1 MNICLFSGS
10 SNQAFAQQVADHL
23 GIALSKSTT
32 QKFREGNLM
41 VRLDEP
47 VRGKDVFIIQT
58 IGLDPNNELMELLFF
73 IDAARRASAKSI
85 CAVVPYFSYAKGDK
99 LDEPQTSIRAKVCSD
114 RLEVA
119 GIDPL
124 VMMDLHAPQIEG
136 FFRVPVDHLSG
147 RSVLAEAIKGKLDRP
162 VVFSP
167 DAGFVKDARKF
178 AALLEADIAI
188 GDKVRRDH
196 SENPDMLE
204 IIGEVEGK
212 DIIIVDDFAI
222 TGNTLYK
229 AAAQLK
235 DMGANQILAA
245 ISHCLLDEAAVKA
258 LDKSQIEQLFI
269 LDTVANS
276 ATNSP
281 KITVV
286 SATKLFADQ
295 IRAMQAK
302 EVK

>member
-1 MNICLFSGS
+1 
-10 SNQAFAQQVADHL
+10 
-23 GIALSKSTT
+23 
-32 QKFREGNLM
+32 M

-47 VRGKDVFIIQT
+47 VRGRDVFIIQT

-73 IDAARRASAKSI
+73 IDAARRASARSI
-85 CAVVPYFSYAKGDK
+85 CGVIPYFSYAKGDK
-99 LDEPQTSIRAKVCSD
+99 LDEPQTSIRAKVCAD
-114 RLEVA
+114 LLEVA
-119 GIDPL
+119 GVDSLI
-124 VMMDLHAPQIEG
+124 MMDLHAPQIEG

-196 SENPDMLE
+196 TENPDLLE
-204 IIGEVEGK
+204 IIGEVRGR

-222 TGNTLYK
+222 SGNTLYK

-235 DMGANQILAA
+235 ELGAKRIIGA
-245 ISHCLLDEAAVKA
+245 ISHCLFDEAATQA
-258 LDKSQIEQLFI
+258 LTDSAIEELFV
-269 LDTVANS
+269 LDTVANQAAS
-276 ATNSP
+276 SP
-281 KITVV
+281 KITII
-286 SATKLFADQ
+286 SAAKLFADQ
-295 IRAMQAK
+295 IEAMIGR